1 MRDVAAVAE
10 SSPRRALPFRYRL
23 VRKSIR
29 FLFGALTRLH
39 MHGVD
44 RLPETGPYIMVTNH
58 IHLFD
63 PPLVFAVLGERDV
76 TGFVG
81 ASHRRNLFLRWIVDA
96 VGGIWLRRGDA
107 DRAAMKAALAELER
121 GRILGIAPEGTRS
134 RTGGLLPGRTGTAF
148 VSRRAGVPIYPI
160 GLWGTEKIAGA
171 WSRLRR
177 AEVHLVV
184 GDPFELEEIV
194 GESRPQRLQIWT
206 DEIMC
211 RIAALIPLE
220 YRGVYADHPRLQELL
235 AAH

>member
-1 MRDVAAVAE
+1 
-10 SSPRRALPFRYRL
+10 
-23 VRKSIR
+23 
-29 FLFGALTRLH
+29 
-39 MHGVD
+39 
-44 RLPETGPYIMVTNH
+44 
-58 IHLFD
+58 
-63 PPLVFAVLGERDV
+63 
-76 TGFVG
+76 
-81 ASHRRNLFLRWIVDA
+81 
-96 VGGIWLRRGDA
+96 
-107 DRAAMKAALAELER
+107 
-121 GRILGIAPEGTRS
+121 
-134 RTGGLLPGRTGTAF
+134 
-148 VSRRAGVPIYPI
+148 
-160 GLWGTEKIAGA
+160 EKIAGA